1 VNGQTI
7 QRRAFERRAAGY
19 DRAFLRDRWPRNQEW
34 KADAVAA
41 ALPALGPDDLL
52 LELGCGTGQ
61 VAELLLG
68 RLPCRY
74 LGVDLAPAMLAVA
87 RERLAPYADRIELRE
102 ATASQLPLDNA
113 AAAAA
118 FGVDV
123 LHHVDGIDHALR
135 ELHRVLQPGATAFF
149 LEGNPF
155 FPLNA
160 LIALRREERGLLRSR
175 PRNYERWFRAAG
187 FDVDVRPAGL
197 FTPTGPTRAA
207 PLLDATDRL
216 LARMPGVRAFGIF
229 HAITAVRDVQPRVDG
244 GTTDTAVSLRQKGR
258 GMR

>member
-1 VNGQTI
+1 MNSETI

-41 ALPALGPDDLL
+41 ALPVLAPEDLL
-52 LELGCGTGQ
+52 LEVGCGTGQ
-61 VAELLLG
+61 IAELVLQ

-87 RERLAPYADRIELRE
+87 RDRLAQYGDRIELRE
-102 ATASQLPLDNA
+102 ATASSLPLGDGA
-113 AAAAA
+113 ASAA

-123 LHHVDGIDHALR
+123 LHHVDGVDGALG
-135 ELHRVLQPGATAFF
+135 ELHRVLRPGATAFF

-160 LIALRREERGLLRSR
+160 LIALRSEERGLLQSR
-175 PRNYERWFRAAG
+175 PKNYERWFRAAG
-187 FDVDVRPAGL
+187 FDVGVQPAGL
-197 FTPTGPTRAA
+197 FTPPGPSRVA

-216 LARMPGVRAFGIF
+216 FARVPGVRALGIF
-229 HAITAVRDVQPRVDG
+229 HAITAVRGMFNNEVTGLRSNAAVSSRQKRDG
-244 GTTDTAVSLRQKGR
+244 G
-258 GMR
+258 